1 MYIITVDYFT
11 MLHLWHLY
19 RYIFFIWKHYFL
31 KFFHLFIIPVV
42 ASSSI
47 SSACFVDVVF
57 FVIDM
62 SSGTHYNIVYD
73 ILLQILLSFFMTC
86 KLYVKFVLI
95 HLSIFSYVKM
105 IFNIYLLH
113 IWQFFSYVQ
122 MDIFLQMHFVYSY

>member
-1 MYIITVDYFT
+1 MNILLCCICDIYIDTYFSFENI
-11 MLHLWHLY
+11 
-19 RYIFFIWKHYFL
+19 IF
-31 KFFHLFIIPVV
+31 KFFHMFIIPVV

-47 SSACFVDVVF
+47 SSVWFVDVVF

-62 SSGTHYNIVYD
+62 SSGLTTTLYMIFCYKFYYD
-73 ILLQILLSFFMTC
+73 FFMTC

-105 IFNIYLLH
+105 IFDIYLLH

-122 MDIFLQMHFVYSY
+122 MDIFIQMHFVYSF